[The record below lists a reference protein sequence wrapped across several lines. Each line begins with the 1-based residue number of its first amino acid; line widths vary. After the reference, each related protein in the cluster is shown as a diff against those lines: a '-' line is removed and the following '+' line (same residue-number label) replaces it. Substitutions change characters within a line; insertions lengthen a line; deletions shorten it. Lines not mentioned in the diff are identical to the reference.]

1 MPQTRP
7 TEADAHIHA
16 NTCHYVKA
24 LLAAA
29 LAGET
34 PRLEGF
40 IVTNSCDGMRRLY
53 DVWREYVP
61 GVPAFFLDIPKKRDT
76 DAIALF
82 ASELRRLA
90 EALRRELPNA
100 GITDER
106 LENSIRTCNAIRRQ
120 MREVLAFQKE
130 AAPRVR
136 GSDFFDLTSEAADL
150 MPSEL
155 RDGIDQF
162 LSKID
167 QRGGPARG
175 PRIVLSGNV
184 INRPDLL
191 TLIEDSGAHIVA
203 LDTCFGVRHYDLL
216 VEENTGEPMLAL
228 ATRYLLRSSSRA
240 GLRVSSTAPSSS
252 VIRISTISRCSR
264 RTSGKREF
272 RSSGS
277 RTTTNGPG
285 WANCGPG
292 WKPFSRCCDGEDK
305 DMLKQIL
312 QSMVQPSAAL
322 PSEAADPRAV
332 WLNEWARLMLDAYE
346 QGKTVIYT
354 SCYAFPGELLAS
366 FDVAQFD
373 FELAASMF
381 GLNNSALPRLTE
393 AEGRGCPMDMCSLHR
408 LAPSARSSATSS
420 RSPIS

>member
-1 MPQTRP
+1 MAAGFVPRRIMPQTRP

-228 ATRYLLRSSSRA
+228 ATRYLLRSPCPRMH
-240 GLRVSSTAPSSS
+240 GLE
-252 VIRISTISRCSR
+252 R
-264 RTSGKREF
+264 RFEYLKGLFE
-272 RSSGS
+272 SSG
-277 RTTTNGPG
+277 
-285 WANCGPG
+285 
-292 WKPFSRCCDGEDK
+292 
-305 DMLKQIL
+305 
-312 QSMVQPSAAL
+312 AA
-322 PSEAADPRAV
+322 
-332 WLNEWARLMLDAYE
+332 
-346 QGKTVIYT
+346 GVIYST
-354 SCYAFPGELLAS
+354 VKFCDSHLYDLPLLEEDLRQAGIPFLWLENDYEWTGLGQLRTRVEAFLEML
-366 FDVAQFD
+366 
-373 FELAASMF
+373 
-381 GLNNSALPRLTE
+381 
-393 AEGRGCPMDMCSLHR
+393 
-408 LAPSARSSATSS
+408 
-420 RSPIS
+420 